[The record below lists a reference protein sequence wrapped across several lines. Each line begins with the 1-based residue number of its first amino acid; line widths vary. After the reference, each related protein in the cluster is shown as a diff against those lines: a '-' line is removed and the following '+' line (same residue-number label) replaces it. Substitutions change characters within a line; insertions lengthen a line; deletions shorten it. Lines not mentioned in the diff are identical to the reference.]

1 MTRKQVT
8 RVCLTGLMLR
18 TSRTPVH
25 ALNVEAI
32 GDLGKGTVKKEA
44 KKRQKGMQKPV
55 GKTG

>member
-32 GDLGKGTVKKEA
+32 SDLGKGTDKKEA
-44 KKRQKGMQKPV
+44 KKRQKWMQTPV